1 MNTLVRQQQGF
12 SIIELMLAFVIGL
25 TVAGSALQLMIS
37 NSRSARV
44 NEYIATAQG
53 NGRHSLYIMSRELRR
68 AGFRSDVYTAPTPP
82 FYTGNCQGV
91 SVCTHD
97 GGGTS
102 SDQIAIQYEPQV
114 DPTTGFRSDCAGGLV
129 PEGALTA
136 DVYYV
141 APDAANNNIST
152 LFCLGYDPVSETPRA
167 PGRPLAIVEGVER
180 IQAIY
185 GIGPTGSTEINQYVS
200 ASAVNKWQDVRG
212 IRISVLVSGGE
223 PSRVF
228 DQRVR
233 NYNVLNSGTLSFDDR
248 SPRYIY
254 STAVRLNNTGLIL

>member
-1 MNTLVRQQQGF
+1 MSRFVRQQQGF

-25 TVAGSALQLMIS
+25 IIAGSALQLMIS

-44 NEYIATAQG
+44 NEYIATAQE

-68 AGFRSDVYTAPTPP
+68 AGYRSDAQTSPALP
-82 FYTGNCQGV
+82 FYTGGCGRA
-91 SVCTHD
+91 STCTYD
-97 GGGTS
+97 GGGS
-102 SDQIAIQYEPQV
+102 ASDQIAIQYEPQV
-114 DPTTGFRSDCAGGLV
+114 DSNSGVRRDCAGSLV
-129 PEGALTA
+129 QEGELTA

-152 LFCLGYDPVSETPRA
+152 LFCLGYDPESRTPRA
-167 PGRPLAIVEGVER
+167 PGRPLARVEGVER
-180 IQAIY
+180 LQAVY
-185 GIGPTGSTEINQYVS
+185 GIGPSGSNTINQYIS
-200 ASAVNKWQDVRG
+200 ASAVSNWEMVRG
-212 IRISVLVSGGE
+212 IRVSVLVSGGV

-233 NYNVLNSGTLSFDDR
+233 TYNLLNSGNASFDDQ